1 LWDHVFGTMFD
12 LKKEKEDKQKVQEL
26 MFDKAPANK

>member
-1 LWDHVFGTMFD
+1 MFD

-26 MFDKAPANK
+26 MFTRSSKREESEAAH